1 MFHKSKM
8 REMTYGIIGLGK
20 FGEALA
26 LALAEGGA
34 DLIVVDQDEEKV
46 REMREYTEN
55 AYVVQNL
62 EKKTLQEV
70 GLQNC
75 DIAIVC
81 IGEHLDTSILTT
93 LNLVSMGIPK
103 VIAKANG
110 LEHGEILTK
119 LGAEVVFPEKDT
131 ALRLAT
137 RLETSKVLDIIQLSE
152 KINISKLNIPE
163 FMVGRMVVE
172 ADLRSRFG
180 LNIIA
185 IENQSSVIEHIRP
198 EYKFRSEDILYL
210 SGAKEGFEQLIHWIE
225 TR

>member
-1 MFHKSKM
+1 
-8 REMTYGIIGLGK
+8 MTYGIIGLGK

-26 LALAEGGA
+26 LTLAEGGA
-34 DLIVVDQDEEKV
+34 DIIVVDQDEEKV

-110 LEHGEILTK
+110 LEHGEILKKIWHYGLPPAWKHPKSST
-119 LGAEVVFPEKDT
+119 
-131 ALRLAT
+131 
-137 RLETSKVLDIIQLSE
+137 LS
-152 KINISKLNIPE
+152 S
-163 FMVGRMVVE
+163 
-172 ADLRSRFG
+172 
-180 LNIIA
+180 
-185 IENQSSVIEHIRP
+185 
-198 EYKFRSEDILYL
+198 
-210 SGAKEGFEQLIHWIE
+210 
-225 TR
+225 

>member
-26 LALAEGGA
+26 LTLAEAGA
-34 DLIVVDQDEEKV
+34 DIIVVDQDEEKV

-93 LNLVSMGIPK
+93 LNLVSMGIRRQT
-103 VIAKANG
+103 G
-110 LEHGEILTK
+110 WSM
-119 LGAEVVFPEKDT
+119 EK
-131 ALRLAT
+131 
-137 RLETSKVLDIIQLSE
+137 
-152 KINISKLNIPE
+152 
-163 FMVGRMVVE
+163 
-172 ADLRSRFG
+172 
-180 LNIIA
+180 
-185 IENQSSVIEHIRP
+185 
-198 EYKFRSEDILYL
+198 Y
-210 SGAKEGFEQLIHWIE
+210 
-225 TR
+225 

>member
-26 LALAEGGA
+26 LTLAEAGA
-34 DLIVVDQDEEKV
+34 DIIVVDQDEEKV

-119 LGAEVVFPEKDT
+119 LGAEVVFPEKDM

-137 RLETSKVLDIIQLSE
+137 RLETSKVLDIIQLSQYFKAE
-152 KINISKLNIPE
+152 YSGIYGRQNGCGSRSAIP
-163 FMVGRMVVE
+163 VWLKHHR
-172 ADLRSRFG
+172 
-180 LNIIA
+180 
-185 IENQSSVIEHIRP
+185 H
-198 EYKFRSEDILYL
+198 
-210 SGAKEGFEQLIHWIE
+210 
-225 TR
+225 

>member
-8 REMTYGIIGLGK
+8 REMTYGIIGLRK

-26 LALAEGGA
+26 LTLAEGGA
-34 DLIVVDQDEEKV
+34 DIIVVDQDEEKV

-119 LGAEVVFPEKDT
+119 LGHPPGN
-131 ALRLAT
+131 
-137 RLETSKVLDIIQLSE
+137 IQSPRHYPV
-152 KINISKLNIPE
+152 K
-163 FMVGRMVVE
+163 
-172 ADLRSRFG
+172 
-180 LNIIA
+180 
-185 IENQSSVIEHIRP
+185 
-198 EYKFRSEDILYL
+198 
-210 SGAKEGFEQLIHWIE
+210 
-225 TR
+225 